1 MSGGYEITSTI
12 SSVIVSDALSDIQL
26 ESHRKKKMSQLFSS
40 DIKDTC
46 WIGATVQRGDREKE
60 EIRASP

>member
-26 ESHRKKKMSQLFSS
+26 ESHRKKKMSQLFHQISK
-40 DIKDTC
+40 IP
-46 WIGATVQRGDREKE
+46 AE
-60 EIRASP
+60 